1 MNLVSLDPLKFYTA
15 IRSGQARDVAEFLKK
30 TPVAARLRVHTRQI
44 PDFVRNYPA
53 LVTQAYAGRQ
63 VVAWDVAF
71 TDFGLPKEWTPRFAE
86 EALGGQAGD
95 VRILSY
101 SPRILENQT
110 CRRVV
115 ELGGKTPTVS
125 KWTLK
130 TLKMLFDFR

>member
-1 MNLVSLDPLKFYTA
+1 MAD
-15 IRSGQARDVAEFLKK
+15 FLKK
-30 TPVAARLRVHTRQI
+30 TPAAARLRVHTTKI
-44 PDFVRNYPA
+44 PNFVRNYPA
-53 LVTQAYAGRQ
+53 LVTLPYVGRQ

-86 EALGGQAGD
+86 EQLGGRSGD

-101 SPRILENQT
+101 SPKILENQT

-130 TLKMLFDFR
+130 TLRMLFDFR